1 MEIRSAFYNFVKPD
15 VSNWYP
21 HFLEISQQKEHLY
34 KRDFS
39 VPILSCNDNC
49 NHKNLNDIEYFTTE
63 WKCLRVPLPLL
74 K

>member
-1 MEIRSAFYNFVKPD
+1 MEIRRAFYNFVKPD

-21 HFLEISQQKEHLY
+21 HFLEIIQQKEHLY
-34 KRDFS
+34 KSDSS
-39 VPILSCNDNC
+39 VTILSRNDNC
-49 NHKNLNDIEYFTTE
+49 YHKNLYDIEYFTTE